1 MLARLTNKHILLGVT
16 GGIAAYKSAELIRR
30 LRDAGA
36 EVQVVMTPAAREFI
50 TPLTLQALSGNP
62 VHTDLLDPAAE
73 AAMGHIEL
81 ARWAD
86 LVLISPASAD
96 TLARLAQGIANDL
109 LTTLWLAAAG
119 KKAVAPAMN
128 QQMWADAATQDNLA
142 LLRQRGVAVFGPGS
156 GSQACGDIGA
166 GRLLEAVELADLCAD
181 QFQSGRLS
189 GVEVVLTA
197 GPTREAL
204 DPVRYLSNH
213 SSGKMG
219 FALAEACVEAGARVT
234 LIAGPVHL
242 PTPDRVH
249 RIDVVSA
256 LDMLAASESAVARA
270 KATVGPTRTVF
281 IATAAVADYRPAQVA
296 DQKIKKGLKDDSLDI
311 TLIKNPDIV
320 ATIAAQADKPFVMG
334 FAAETQSVESYACD
348 KLARKRLDLI
358 ACNDVSRSDIGFQ
371 SDDNAMTVFWP
382 DGGALGRAELP
393 KASKPQIARELVQLL
408 ANHLPPAR
416 GAVTPTASA
425 PADAS
430 LTRHADEI
438 L

>member
-1 MLARLTNKHILLGVT
+1 MLARLSNKHILLGVT

-36 EVQVVMTPAAREFI
+36 EVQVVMTAAAREFI

-62 VHTDLLDPAAE
+62 VHVDLLDPAAE

-86 LVLISPASAD
+86 LFLVAPASAD

-109 LTTLWLAAAG
+109 LTTCWLAASG

-128 QQMWADAATQDNLA
+128 QQMWADPATQANLA
-142 LLRQRGVAVFGPGS
+142 TLQARGIAVFGPGS
-156 GSQACGDIGA
+156 GAQACGDIGA
-166 GRLLEAVELADLCAD
+166 GRLLEAQQLADLCAD
-181 QFQSGRLS
+181 QFESGLLS
-189 GVEVVLTA
+189 GAHVVITA

-242 PTPDRVH
+242 PTPARVQ
-249 RIDVVSA
+249 RVDVVSA
-256 LDMLAASESAVARA
+256 LDMLAASATAVAEAKTVAGSSRA
-270 KATVGPTRTVF
+270 VF

-296 DQKIKKGLKDDSLDI
+296 AQKIKKGLKDDLLDI
-311 TLIKNPDIV
+311 TLVKNPDIV
-320 ATIAAQADKPFVMG
+320 ASIAEQADKPFVMG
-334 FAAETQSVESYACD
+334 FAAETHAVEAYACD
-348 KLARKRLDLI
+348 KLARKKLDLI
-358 ACNDVSRSDIGFQ
+358 ACNDVSRADIGFQ

-382 DGGALGRAELP
+382 DRQASEGVARVELA
-393 KASKPQIARELVQLL
+393 KAGKPQIARELVRLL
-408 ANHLPPAR
+408 AAR
-416 GAVTPTASA
+416 LNP
-425 PADAS
+425 
-430 LTRHADEI
+430 
-438 L
+438 

>member
-36 EVQVVMTPAAREFI
+36 EVQVIMTAAAQEFI

-86 LVLISPASAD
+86 LVLIAPASAD
-96 TLARLAQGIANDL
+96 AIARLAQGLANDL
-109 LTTLWLAAAG
+109 LTTCWLAAAG
-119 KKAVAPAMN
+119 LKAVAPAMN
-128 QQMWADAATQDNLA
+128 QQMWADPATQANLD

-166 GRLLEAVELADLCAD
+166 GRLLEAVELAALCAD
-181 QFQSGRLS
+181 QFESGRLT
-189 GVEVVLTA
+189 GVDVVITA

-242 PTPDRVH
+242 ATPARVH
-249 RIDVVSA
+249 RVDVVSA
-256 LDMLAASESAVARA
+256 LDMLAASEQAVASA
-270 KATVGPTRTVF
+270 KASAGPARTVF
-281 IATAAVADYRPAQVA
+281 IATAAVADYRPAEVA
-296 DQKIKKGLKDDSLDI
+296 EQKIKKGLKDD
-311 TLIKNPDIV
+311 TLNLGLIRNPDIV
-320 ATIAAQADKPFVMG
+320 ATIAAQDDKPFVVG
-334 FAAETQSVESYACD
+334 FAAETQAVERYACD

-382 DGGALGRAELP
+382 AADGTGRADLAKAP
-393 KASKPQIARELVQLL
+393 KSRIARELVQIL
-408 ANHLPPAR
+408 ANHLPAGPE
-416 GAVTPTASA
+416 AV
-425 PADAS
+425 ADVS
-430 LTRHADEI
+430 LTRHADET

>member
-1 MLARLTNKHILLGVT
+1 MPARLTNKHILLGVT

-36 EVQVVMTPAAREFI
+36 EVQVIMTAAAQEFI

-86 LVLISPASAD
+86 LMLVAPASAD
-96 TLARLAQGIANDL
+96 AIARLAQGIANDL
-109 LTTLWLAAAG
+109 LTTCWLAAAG
-119 KKAVAPAMN
+119 RKAVAPAMN
-128 QQMWADAATQDNLA
+128 QQMWADPATQANLG

-156 GSQACGDIGA
+156 GSQACGDVGA
-166 GRLLEAVELADLCAD
+166 GRLLEAVELAGLCAG
-181 QFQSGRLS
+181 QFETGRLA
-189 GVEVVLTA
+189 GIEVVITA

-242 PTPDRVH
+242 PAPDRAH
-249 RIDVVSA
+249 RVDVVSA
-256 LDMLAASESAVARA
+256 LDMLAASEQAVAAA
-270 KATVGPTRTVF
+270 KAAAGPARTVF

-296 DQKIKKGLKDDSLDI
+296 EQKIKKGLKDDTLDL

-320 ATIAAQADKPFVMG
+320 ATIAGQADKPFVVG
-334 FAAETQSVESYACD
+334 FAAETQDVERYACD

-358 ACNDVSRSDIGFQ
+358 ACNDVSRGDIGFQ

-382 DGGALGRAELP
+382 ASADAGGLGRAELA
-393 KASKPQIARELVQLL
+393 KAAKTQIARELVQII
-408 ANHLPPAR
+408 ANHLSA
-416 GAVTPTASA
+416 TPRT
-425 PADAS
+425 
-430 LTRHADEI
+430 
-438 L
+438 